1 MKENVK
7 NVVKMII
14 YYVIAS
20 CEKQDI
26 KKCREVVEL
35 QYDML
40 SEGGKD
46 EFLDNL
52 YNNDKEMKVNNDIIL
67 INYFL
72 FRNSYPISIAQ
83 LLKKCNTL
91 LQKIYTQHLEFLHFH
106 QVNKEVEIKHTTN
119 YFLSLHQVK

>member
-40 SEGGKD
+40 SEGGKE

-52 YNNDKEMKVNNDIIL
+52 INIFPKGHDVQNLYEEISKNGIFEMMDAYEGAL
-67 INYFL
+67 IAFSKADEID
-72 FRNSYPISIAQ
+72 FS
-83 LLKKCNTL
+83 
-91 LQKIYTQHLEFLHFH
+91 
-106 QVNKEVEIKHTTN
+106 EIKNHEDVERIAEKIMN
-119 YFLSLHQVK
+119 